1 MALDGDSIRMGWC
14 LNPLCVSS
22 PLSNAWHIIGI
33 CYWLCTHIKGVRYV
47 HTVMSSYWGKGT
59 VNFGGRW
66 ESFQDNWPSSR
77 LEEWEITWARRR
89 KSEQHVQSRGTWGVM
104 QQRGNRE
111 MSSIARLQ
119 GEMEKGGE
127 AGNVA
132 RVGNGQ
138 QIEKELAFLL
148 GI

>member
-1 MALDGDSIRMGWC
+1 
-14 LNPLCVSS
+14 
-22 PLSNAWHIIGI
+22 
-33 CYWLCTHIKGVRYV
+33 
-47 HTVMSSYWGKGT
+47 
-59 VNFGGRW
+59 
-66 ESFQDNWPSSR
+66 
-77 LEEWEITWARRR
+77 
-89 KSEQHVQSRGTWGVM
+89 M